1 MPEPITPVVA
11 PVTPAA
17 PVTPIETPATQ
28 AAAKPDPVAD
38 DPLNKPSNLT
48 NKQVNDLIARDATKE
63 ARKLL
68 ADAGLDSTGDL
79 KADLAKLKSI
89 RDSQLTDDQKRA
101 ERDKEIEGKMTTAQR
116 EASEAKAEAAALK
129 AGVPADKAERVR
141 KLALA
146 GDYEGAT
153 EAEKVA
159 AVLSDF
165 PEFVKKEAPGDV
177 GRLTKGSQVNEEE
190 ALLAQMKKNAGI
202 K

>member
-1 MPEPITPVVA
+1 MPEPINAPVVA
-11 PVTPAA
+11 PVTPAIPDA
-17 PVTPIETPATQ
+17 PVTPVA
-28 AAAKPDPVAD
+28 PVAPV
-38 DPLNKPSNLT
+38 DPIAPAAEVAKYT
-48 NKQVNDLIARDATKE
+48 DKQLNDLLKRDASKE
-63 ARKLL
+63 AKKML
-68 ADAGLDSTGDL
+68 ADAGFDTSGDL
-79 KADLAKLKSI
+79 AADLAKLKTI
-89 RDSQLTDDQKRA
+89 RDSQLTEEQKRT

-159 AVLSDF
+159 AVLLDF
-165 PEFVKKEAPGDV
+165 PEFVKKDAPGDV
-177 GRLTKGSQVNEEE
+177 GRLTHNSQVNEEE
-190 ALLAQMKKNAGI
+190 AMLAQLKKNAGI

>member
-1 MPEPITPVVA
+1 MPEPTTPVVA
-11 PVTPAA
+11 PITPTPAA
-17 PVTPIETPATQ
+17 PVTPPATTPAADPPAP
-28 AAAKPDPVAD
+28 AAEAPKYTD
-38 DPLNKPSNLT
+38 
-48 NKQVNDLIARDATKE
+48 KQLNDLLARDAGKE
-63 ARKLL
+63 VKKLL
-68 ADAGLDSTGDL
+68 AEAGFDPTGDI
-79 KADLAKLKSI
+79 KADLAKLKTI
-89 RDSQLTDDQKRA
+89 RDGQLTDEQKRA

-116 EASEAKAEAAALK
+116 EASEAKAETAALK

-159 AVLSDF
+159 AVLLDF

-190 ALLAQMKKNAGI
+190 AMLAQLKKNAGI